1 MTSFLPAVLPS
12 STIVLEKLR
21 LHLGPPGKS
30 MVIWLGST
38 SDDLGNRHDPC
49 KKGMGC
55 RAPKQQWLHRW
66 LWMSQGLVA
75 HISWLVLKATFLV
88 LQDLLMHLMFQV
100 IGRHSRKLCDLV
112 LKMRICCIQ
121 KGLTLHAY
129 QASSRRTLH
138 HLQLIATTDSSTPVP
153 SGVGYSSSV
162 LFSLPLVGV
171 NAQLWIFSWRHD
183 PQAREID
190 RLAQQWHTLRLYT
203 CHLCFALPS

>member
-1 MTSFLPAVLPS
+1 MQEGNGVQSTKTAVTPQVALDVTRIGGTYQLTSIESNIS
-12 STIVLEKLR
+12 S
-21 LHLGPPGKS
+21 
-30 MVIWLGST
+30 
-38 SDDLGNRHDPC
+38 
-49 KKGMGC
+49 
-55 RAPKQQWLHRW
+55 
-66 LWMSQGLVA
+66 
-75 HISWLVLKATFLV
+75 F

-171 NAQLWIFSWRHD
+171 NAQL
-183 PQAREID
+183 
-190 RLAQQWHTLRLYT
+190 
-203 CHLCFALPS
+203 